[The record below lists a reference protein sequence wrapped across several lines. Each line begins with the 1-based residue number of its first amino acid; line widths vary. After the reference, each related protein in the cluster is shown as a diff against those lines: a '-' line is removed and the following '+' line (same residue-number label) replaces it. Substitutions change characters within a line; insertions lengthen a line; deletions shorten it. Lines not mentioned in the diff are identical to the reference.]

1 MKELLIPPKG
11 MYTQC
16 RSIDKCALSRKCFFS
31 LRIPT
36 YHCISA
42 EQISVNYK
50 AKCSLDLFNPFTMLS
65 GDLNIIY

>member
-11 MYTQC
+11 MYTQS

-36 YHCISA
+36 YHTA
-42 EQISVNYK
+42 LV
-50 AKCSLDLFNPFTMLS
+50 
-65 GDLNIIY
+65 LNKFQLITKQNAP